1 MRHSVV
7 RHTMIVAAPCVL
19 NVLVAVSHVS
29 SLCLNQFKVFNSI
42 DPSSVLKGSMAMASR
57 TFGSQRLGAATSIL
71 HGIPR
76 RPHHQLG
83 RTTLT
88 WVTGKM
94 QCTRAQ
100 SNCTAPHRT
109 RTAGELDC
117 YNDGCNRIHPH
128 AAHCCTLAAL
138 HADWIP
144 PHHLSATACRHRS
157 LLAPRQNCGVQ

>member
-7 RHTMIVAAPCVL
+7 SHTMIVAVPCVL
-19 NVLVAVSHVS
+19 NVLVVVSHVS
-29 SLCLNQFKVFNSI
+29 SLCLNQFNVFNSI

-83 RTTLT
+83 RTTLA

-94 QCTRAQ
+94 QCAPGLNR
-100 SNCTAPHRT
+100 TAPHRT
-109 RTAGELDC
+109 APHPNCRRARLLQRWVQPYPPTRRTL
-117 YNDGCNRIHPH
+117 
-128 AAHCCTLAAL
+128 L
-138 HADWIP
+138 HA
-144 PHHLSATACRHRS
+144 SCATR
-157 LLAPRQNCGVQ
+157 